1 VTRLNKREKVMIYV
15 AAGFIGLFLIF
26 QFGVFPLVD
35 KRERLQRA
43 LETKTRA
50 IAEIET
56 LAAEFNNIKNQSDS
70 ARKRI
75 AKEKTGFTLFSFLDR
90 VAGQT
95 RLKDR
100 IAYMKPSTAT
110 PKNSPFK
117 ISTVEMKLQ
126 AITLEQLV
134 AYLYKVE
141 TSENAVHIKR
151 ISLVK
156 AGKNKSLITAIM
168 EIESFKI

>member
-1 VTRLNKREKVMIYV
+1 MICA
-15 AAGFIGLFLIF
+15 AAGFIGIFLIF

-35 KRERLQRA
+35 TRERLQRA
-43 LETKTRA
+43 LVTKTRTVT
-50 IAEIET
+50 EIQT
-56 LAAEFNNIKNQSDS
+56 LAAEFTNLKKQSDFT
-70 ARKRI
+70 RKRI
-75 AKEKTGFTLFSFLDR
+75 AKEKAGFTLFSFLDR

-100 IAYMKPSTAT
+100 IAYMKPSTTT

-126 AITLEQLV
+126 AITLDQLV

-151 ISLVK
+151 LSLVK

>member
-1 VTRLNKREKVMIYV
+1 
-15 AAGFIGLFLIF
+15 
-26 QFGVFPLVD
+26 
-35 KRERLQRA
+35 
-43 LETKTRA
+43 
-50 IAEIET
+50 
-56 LAAEFNNIKNQSDS
+56 
-70 ARKRI
+70 
-75 AKEKTGFTLFSFLDR
+75 LFSFLDR

>member
-1 VTRLNKREKVMIYV
+1 MTRLNQREKIMIYA

-43 LETKTRA
+43 LVAKSRA
-50 IAEIET
+50 LTEIET
-56 LAAEFNNIKNQSDS
+56 KAAEFKQIRLQADS
-70 ARKRI
+70 ARKRM
-75 AKEKTGFTLFSFLDR
+75 ASQKTGFTLFSFLDR

-110 PKNSPFK
+110 SKNSSFK

-151 ISLVK
+151 MSLVK
-156 AGKNKSLITAIM
+156 TGKDKRLITAIM

>member
-1 VTRLNKREKVMIYV
+1 MICV
-15 AAGFIGLFLIF
+15 AAGFNGIFLIF
-26 QFGVFPLVD
+26 QFMVFPLID

-43 LETKTRA
+43 LLANTRSVG
-50 IAEIET
+50 EIQT
-56 LAAEFNNIKNQSDS
+56 LAATYSSIKRQSET
-70 ARKRI
+70 ARKRVS
-75 AKEKTGFTLFSFLDR
+75 EKKVGFTLFSFLDR
-90 VAGQT
+90 VAGKT

-100 IAYMKPSTAT
+100 IAYMKPSTSA

-134 AYLYKVE
+134 SYLYKVE

-151 ISLVK
+151 ISIVK
-156 AGKNKSLITAIM
+156 TGKNRGLITAIM
-168 EIESFKI
+168 EIESFKL

>member
-1 VTRLNKREKVMIYV
+1 MIYA
-15 AAGFIGLFLIF
+15 AAGFIGVFLIF

-43 LETKTRA
+43 LVTKTRTVT
-50 IAEIET
+50 EIQT
-56 LAAEFNNIKNQSDS
+56 LAAEFTNIKKQSDS
-70 ARKRI
+70 TRKRI

-100 IAYMKPSTAT
+100 IAYMKPSTTT

-156 AGKNKSLITAIM
+156 TGKNKSLITAIM

>member
-1 VTRLNKREKVMIYV
+1 MLIV
-15 AAGFIGLFLIF
+15 AAGFIGIFLIF
-26 QFGVFPLVD
+26 QFVVFPLID
-35 KRERLQRA
+35 KRDRLQRA
-43 LETKTRA
+43 LQTNSRTVT
-50 IAEIET
+50 EIQT
-56 LAAEFNNIKNQSDS
+56 LAAEYNNIKKQSDS

-75 AKEKTGFTLFSFLDR
+75 AEKKTGFTLFSFLDR
-90 VAGQT
+90 VAGKT

-100 IAYMKPSTAT
+100 IAYMKPSTAS
-110 PKNSPFK
+110 PKNSPYK
-117 ISTVEMKLQ
+117 ISIVEMKLQ

-134 AYLYKVE
+134 SYLYKVE

-156 AGKNKSLITAIM
+156 TGKNKNLITAIM

>member
-1 VTRLNKREKVMIYV
+1 MTRLNKREKLMIYV
-15 AAGFIGLFLIF
+15 AAGFIGIFLIF
-26 QFGVFPLVD
+26 QFMVFPLID

-43 LETKTRA
+43 LLANSRA
-50 IAEIET
+50 ATEIQT
-56 LAAEFNNIKNQSDS
+56 LAAEYNNIKKQSDS
-70 ARKRI
+70 ARKRVSE
-75 AKEKTGFTLFSFLDR
+75 KKTGFTLFSFLDR
-90 VAGQT
+90 VAGKT

-134 AYLYKVE
+134 SYLYKVE
-141 TSENAVHIKR
+141 TSENAIHIKR
-151 ISLVK
+151 ISIVK
-156 AGKNKSLITAIM
+156 TGKNKSLITAVM
-168 EIESFKI
+168 EIESFKL

>member
-1 VTRLNKREKVMIYV
+1 MIYA
-15 AAGFIGLFLIF
+15 AAGFIGIFLIF

-43 LETKTRA
+43 LVTKTRTVT
-50 IAEIET
+50 EIQT
-56 LAAEFNNIKNQSDS
+56 LAAEFTNIKKQSDS
-70 ARKRI
+70 TRKRI

-95 RLKDR
+95 KLKDR
-100 IAYMKPSTAT
+100 IAYMKPSTTT

>member
-1 VTRLNKREKVMIYV
+1 MVCA
-15 AAGFIGLFLIF
+15 AAGFIGIFLIF
-26 QFGVFPLVD
+26 QFMVFPLID

-43 LETKTRA
+43 LLVKSQAFT
-50 IAEIET
+50 EIQT
-56 LAAEFNNIKNQSDS
+56 LAADYNNIKKQSDS
-70 ARKRI
+70 AREQI
-75 AKEKTGFTLFSFLDR
+75 AEKKAGFTLFSFLDR
-90 VAGQT
+90 VAGKT

-100 IAYMKPSTAT
+100 IAYMKPSTVT

-134 AYLYKVE
+134 SYLYKVE

-151 ISLVK
+151 ISIVK
-156 AGKNKSLITAIM
+156 TGKNKGFITAIM
-168 EIESFKI
+168 EIESFKL

>member
-1 VTRLNKREKVMIYV
+1 MIYV

-75 AKEKTGFTLFSFLDR
+75 AKEKNGFTLFSFLDR